1 MEKRYTVAVVFG
13 TRPEAIK
20 LIPIV
25 HALQKVPVIRVHV
38 YSTGQH
44 REMLEQVLSLFD
56 LNVDCDFHVM
66 TQNQTLAGM
75 TEAILHCSTEVFL
88 KDRPDLVLVQGDTT
102 SVAAVALAA
111 FYLKIPVGHV
121 EAGLRTGKKY
131 SPFPEEMNRRIATCI
146 SELHFAPTRWSAE
159 NLRREGIEG
168 KNIYIVGNPVIDTLQ
183 IAVKKNQ
190 QSSIYIKEL
199 PADLQPGTSGRR
211 LCLITGHRREN
222 FGDGFEKICM
232 AIKVLAEKY
241 PECAFVYPVHLNPA
255 VRQIVFTRLGNG
267 QPANIFLITPQ
278 EYLAF
283 VGLMKRAFLV
293 LSDSGGV
300 QEEAPALGK
309 PVLVMREDTE
319 RPEGVL
325 AGTCRLVGTCPE
337 KIISEFSL
345 LYDDEEEYIRRSN
358 IANPYGD
365 GTAGEQIADICTR
378 FLETG
383 EGAR

>member
-1 MEKRYTVAVVFG
+1 
-13 TRPEAIK
+13 
-20 LIPIV
+20 
-25 HALQKVPVIRVHV
+25 
-38 YSTGQH
+38 
-44 REMLEQVLSLFD
+44 MLEQVLSLFD

-211 LCLITGHRREN
+211 LCLITGIAV
-222 FGDGFEKICM
+222 KIWVTALRKFAWRSKCLR
-232 AIKVLAEKY
+232 KST
-241 PECAFVYPVHLNPA
+241 LNA
-255 VRQIVFTRLGNG
+255 LLFTRFILIRQYGRLFLLDLEMGNLL
-267 QPANIFLITPQ
+267 IF
-278 EYLAF
+278 
-283 VGLMKRAFLV
+283 
-293 LSDSGGV
+293 S
-300 QEEAPALGK
+300 
-309 PVLVMREDTE
+309 
-319 RPEGVL
+319 
-325 AGTCRLVGTCPE
+325 
-337 KIISEFSL
+337 
-345 LYDDEEEYIRRSN
+345 
-358 IANPYGD
+358 
-365 GTAGEQIADICTR
+365 
-378 FLETG
+378 
-383 EGAR
+383 